1 MKNKSSFLQAF
12 GFTFFLSF
20 LGLMLAG
27 YLGYLEG
34 QTLQSALQFMLLASI
49 LAILEITI
57 SFDNAVIDA
66 SIVKQM
72 TPLWQKRFLTWGIF
86 IAVFGMRLVFPIL
99 IVSIAAHVTPWDAI
113 SLAIFEQ
120 KRYAE
125 IMQSIHH
132 EVAAFGGTFLAL
144 VSLSYFIDHEKD
156 THWIGPLEKFLRRLG
171 ALKSTEVALILLFL
185 WWFSGTL
192 PAEEGFPVFKA
203 GIAGVITFLGVK
215 LIGDILS
222 LPEGDQ
228 VNLNRQSLGLFL
240 YVEVLDASFSFD
252 GVIAAFAITTN
263 PFLIAIGLGTGAL
276 FMRSFIILMVRE
288 GTLQAYKYL
297 EHGAFWA
304 IGLLAAMMF
313 IGIHVHVSEVITGG
327 AGLLIIGS
335 AFLQSVFSQSPKP
348 ETSH

>member
-1 MKNKSSFLQAF
+1 MNNIMTNNKTTFMQAF

-20 LGLMLAG
+20 LGLLLAG
-27 YLGYLEG
+27 YLGFLEG
-34 QTLQSALQFMLLASI
+34 HSYTNALHFMLIAGV

-86 IAVFGMRLVFPIL
+86 IAVFGMRLVFPII
-99 IVSIAAHVTPWDAI
+99 IVSVAAMVTPWEAI
-113 SLAIFEQ
+113 KLAIFEQ
-120 KRYAE
+120 KQYAQ

-132 EVAAFGGTFLAL
+132 QVAAFGGTFLAL
-144 VSLSYFIDHEKD
+144 VSLSYFINHEKD
-156 THWIGPLEKFLRRLG
+156 THWVAPVEKFLSRLG
-171 ALKSTEVALILLFL
+171 ALKSTEVGLILLFL

-192 PAEEGFPVFKA
+192 PVEEGFPVFKA
-203 GIAGVITFLGVK
+203 GVAGVLTFLGVK

-222 LPEGDQ
+222 VPEGNQ
-228 VNLNRQSLGLFL
+228 VNLERHSLGLFL

-276 FMRSFIILMVRE
+276 FMRSFIILMVKQ

-335 AFLQSVFSQSPKP
+335 AFVHSLRKA
-348 ETSH
+348 

>member
-1 MKNKSSFLQAF
+1 MNNNKTTFLQAF

-20 LGLMLAG
+20 IGLLLAG
-27 YLGYLEG
+27 YLGYIEG
-34 QTLQSALQFMLLASI
+34 HSYSNALQFMLLAGM

-66 SIVKQM
+66 AIVKQM

-99 IVSIAAHVTPWDAI
+99 IVCIAASVTPWEAI
-113 SLAIFEQ
+113 KLALLEQ
-120 KRYAE
+120 KKYADV
-125 IMQSIHH
+125 MQSIHH

-156 THWIGPLEKFLRRLG
+156 THWIGPIEKFLRRMG
-171 ALKSTEVALILLFL
+171 ALKSTEVALMLLFL
-185 WWFSGTL
+185 WWFAGTL

-203 GIAGVITFLGVK
+203 GVAGVITFLGVK
-215 LIGDILS
+215 LIGEVLS
-222 LPEGDQ
+222 LPQGDQ
-228 VNLNRQSLGLFL
+228 VNLERQSLGLFL

-263 PFLIAIGLGTGAL
+263 PILIAIGLGTGAL
-276 FMRSFIILMVRE
+276 FMRSFIILMVRQ

-304 IGLLAAMMF
+304 IGLLAVMMF
-313 IGIHVHVSEVITGG
+313 SGIHFHVSEVVTGG
-327 AGLLIIGS
+327 TGLLIIGT
-335 AFLQSVFSQSPKP
+335 AFLQSVFSKAPSQS
-348 ETSH
+348 

>member
-1 MKNKSSFLQAF
+1 MKNKSSFMQAF

-20 LGLMLAG
+20 LGLLLAG

-34 QTLQSALQFMLLASI
+34 QNLSSALQFMLLAAV

-99 IVSIAAHVTPWDAI
+99 IVAIAASITPWEAI
-113 SLAIFEQ
+113 SLAITEQ
-120 KRYAE
+120 KQYAA

-144 VSLSYFIDHEKD
+144 VSLSYFIDYEKD
-156 THWIGPLEKFLRRLG
+156 THWVAPIEKLLSRLG
-171 ALKSTEVALILLFL
+171 ALRSTEVGIMLLFL

-192 PAEEGFPVFKA
+192 SPEEGFPVFKA
-203 GIAGVITFLGVK
+203 GVAGVLTFLGVK
-215 LIGDILS
+215 MIGEILS
-222 LPEGDQ
+222 IPEGNQ

-263 PFLIAIGLGTGAL
+263 PLLIAIGLGTGAL
-276 FMRSFIILMVRE
+276 FMRSFIILMVKE

-304 IGLLAAMMF
+304 IGLLAIIMF
-313 IGIHVHVSEVITGG
+313 VGIHVHVSEIITGA
-327 AGLLIIGS
+327 AGLLIIGTALIHS
-335 AFLQSVFSQSPKP
+335 LKKAPSPNQ
-348 ETSH
+348 

>member
-1 MKNKSSFLQAF
+1 MQAF
-12 GFTFFLSF
+12 GFTFILSF
-20 LGLMLAG
+20 FGLLLAG

-34 QTLQSALQFMLLASI
+34 QSYSTALQFMLIAGV

-99 IVSIAAHVTPWDAI
+99 IVSIAAAVTPWDAVK
-113 SLAIFEQ
+113 LAIFEQ
-120 KRYAE
+120 KQYAAV
-125 IMQSIHH
+125 MQSIHH

-144 VSLSYFIDHEKD
+144 VSLSYFIDYEKD
-156 THWIGPLEKFLRRLG
+156 THWVRPIEKFLSRLG
-171 ALKSTEVALILLFL
+171 ALKSTEVGLMLLFL

-203 GIAGVITFLGVK
+203 GVAGVLTFLGVK
-215 LIGDILS
+215 MIGELLS
-222 LPEGDQ
+222 VPDGTQ
-228 VNLNRQSLGLFL
+228 VNLDRQSLGLFL

-263 PFLIAIGLGTGAL
+263 LFLIAIGLGTGAL
-276 FMRSFIILMVRE
+276 FMRSFIVLMVKQ

-304 IGLLAAMMF
+304 IGLLAMMMF
-313 IGIHVHVSEVITGG
+313 IGIHMHVSEIITGG
-327 AGLLIIGS
+327 AGLVIIGS
-335 AFLQSVFSQSPKP
+335 AFIHSLRSKA
-348 ETSH
+348 

>member
-1 MKNKSSFLQAF
+1 MNTKTTFMQAF
-12 GFTFFLSF
+12 GFTFILSF
-20 LGLMLAG
+20 LGLLLAG
-27 YLGYLEG
+27 YLGYIEG
-34 QTLQSALQFMLLASI
+34 HSYSTALQFMLIAGV

-99 IVSIAAHVTPWDAI
+99 IVSIAAAVTPWEAI
-113 SLAIFEQ
+113 KLAIFEQ
-120 KRYAE
+120 KQYAAV
-125 IMQSIHH
+125 MQSIHH

-156 THWIGPLEKFLRRLG
+156 THWVGPIEKFLSRLG
-171 ALKSTEVALILLFL
+171 SLKSTEVGLMLLFL

-192 PAEEGFPVFKA
+192 PADEGFPVFKA
-203 GIAGVITFLGVK
+203 GVAGVLTFLGVK
-215 LIGDILS
+215 LIGDLLS
-222 LPEGDQ
+222 VPDGSQ
-228 VNLNRQSLGLFL
+228 VNLERQSLGLFL

-263 PFLIAIGLGTGAL
+263 LFLIAIGLGTGAL
-276 FMRSFIILMVRE
+276 FMRSFIVLMVKQ

-304 IGLLAAMMF
+304 IGLLAVMMF
-313 IGIHVHVSEVITGG
+313 VGIHMHVSEVITGG
-327 AGLLIIGS
+327 AGLVIIGA
-335 AFLQSVFSQSPKP
+335 AFFHSLRSKA
-348 ETSH
+348 

>member
-1 MKNKSSFLQAF
+1 MQAF

-20 LGLMLAG
+20 LGLLLAG
-27 YLGYLEG
+27 YLGYIEG
-34 QTLQSALQFMLLASI
+34 QSYSNALQFMLLAAM

-66 SIVKQM
+66 AIVKQM

-99 IVSIAAHVTPWDAI
+99 IVSIAASVTPWDAI
-113 SLAIFEQ
+113 KLALFEQ
-120 KRYAE
+120 KKYADV
-125 IMQSIHH
+125 MQSIHH

-171 ALKSTEVALILLFL
+171 ALKSTEVAIMLLFL
-185 WWFSGTL
+185 WWFAGTL
-192 PAEEGFPVFKA
+192 PPEEGYPVFKA
-203 GIAGVITFLGVK
+203 GIAGVITFLAVK
-215 LIGDILS
+215 LIGDLLS

-228 VNLNRQSLGLFL
+228 INLERQSLGLFL

-263 PFLIAIGLGTGAL
+263 PLLIAIGLGTGAL
-276 FMRSFIILMVRE
+276 FMRSFIILMVRQ

-304 IGLLAAMMF
+304 IGLLAVMMF
-313 IGIHVHVSEVITGG
+313 SGIHFHVSEVVTGG
-327 AGLLIIGS
+327 TGLLIIGT
-335 AFLQSVFSQSPKP
+335 AFLQSVFSKAPSQS
-348 ETSH
+348 

>member
-1 MKNKSSFLQAF
+1 MKQKTTFLQAF

-20 LGLMLAG
+20 IGLILAG
-27 YLGYLEG
+27 YLGYRED
-34 QTLQSALQFMLLASI
+34 QSYSTAFQFVLLASM

-72 TPLWQKRFLTWGIF
+72 TPLWQQRFLRWGIF
-86 IAVFGMRLVFPIL
+86 IAVFGMRLLFPIL
-99 IVSIAAHVTPWDAI
+99 IVSIAAAVTPWEAVN
-113 SLAIFEQ
+113 LAIFNQ
-120 KRYAE
+120 TRYAE
-125 IMQSIHH
+125 VMKSIHH

-156 THWIGPLEKFLRRLG
+156 THWIGPIEKFLSRLG

-185 WWFSGTL
+185 WWFSSTL
-192 PAEEGFPVFKA
+192 PVEEAFPVFKS
-203 GIAGVITFLGVK
+203 GVAGVITYLGVK
-215 LIGDILS
+215 LIGDLLS

-228 VNLNRQSLGLFL
+228 INLDRQSIGLFL
-240 YVEVLDASFSFD
+240 YLEVLDASFSFD

-313 IGIHVHVSEVITGG
+313 TGIHVHVSEVITGG
-327 AGLLIIGS
+327 TGLVIIGS
-335 AFLQSVFSQSPKP
+335 AFLQSILSKKP
-348 ETSH
+348 A

>member
-1 MKNKSSFLQAF
+1 MQAF
-12 GFTFFLSF
+12 GFTFILSF
-20 LGLMLAG
+20 FGLLLAG
-27 YLGYLEG
+27 YLGYIEG
-34 QTLQSALQFMLLASI
+34 QSYTTALQFVLIAGV

-99 IVSIAAHVTPWDAI
+99 IVSIAASVTPWDAVK
-113 SLAIFEQ
+113 LAIFEQ
-120 KRYAE
+120 KQYAS

-156 THWIGPLEKFLRRLG
+156 THWVRPVEKFLSRLG
-171 ALKSTEVALILLFL
+171 ALKSTEVGLMLLFL

-192 PAEEGFPVFKA
+192 PAAEGFPVFKA
-203 GIAGVITFLGVK
+203 GVAGVLTFLGVK
-215 LIGDILS
+215 LIGEVLS
-222 LPEGDQ
+222 VPEGTQ
-228 VNLNRQSLGLFL
+228 VNLERQSLGLFL

-263 PFLIAIGLGTGAL
+263 LFLIAIGLGTGAL
-276 FMRSFIILMVRE
+276 FMRSFIVLMVKQ

-304 IGLLAAMMF
+304 IGLLAVMMF
-313 IGIHVHVSEVITGG
+313 IGIHMHVSEIITGG
-327 AGLLIIGS
+327 TGLLIIGS
-335 AFLQSVFSQSPKP
+335 AFIHSLRSKA
-348 ETSH
+348 

>member
-1 MKNKSSFLQAF
+1 MDNNKTTFLQAF
-12 GFTFFLSF
+12 GFTFILSF
-20 LGLMLAG
+20 LGLLLAG
-27 YLGYLEG
+27 YLGYIEG
-34 QTLQSALQFMLLASI
+34 QSYANALQFMLLAAM

-66 SIVKQM
+66 AIVKQM

-99 IVSIAAHVTPWDAI
+99 IVSVAASVTPWDAI
-113 SLAIFEQ
+113 KLALFEQ
-120 KRYAE
+120 KKYADV
-125 IMQSIHH
+125 MQSIHH

-156 THWIGPLEKFLRRLG
+156 THWIGPIEKFLRRLG
-171 ALKSTEVALILLFL
+171 ALKSTEVALMLLFL

-215 LIGDILS
+215 LIGDLLS

-228 VNLNRQSLGLFL
+228 INLERQSLGLFL

-252 GVIAAFAITTN
+252 GVIAAFAITSN
-263 PFLIAIGLGTGAL
+263 PILIAIGLGTGAL
-276 FMRSFIILMVRE
+276 FMRSFIILMVRQ

-304 IGLLAAMMF
+304 IGLLAVMMF
-313 IGIHVHVSEVITGG
+313 AGIHFHVSEVVTGG
-327 AGLLIIGS
+327 TGLLIIGT
-335 AFLQSVFSQSPKP
+335 AFLQSVLSKKK
-348 ETSH
+348 T

>member
-1 MKNKSSFLQAF
+1 MQAF
-12 GFTFFLSF
+12 GFTFILSF
-20 LGLMLAG
+20 FGLLLAG

-34 QTLQSALQFMLLASI
+34 HSYSTALQFMLIAGV

-99 IVSIAAHVTPWDAI
+99 IVSIAAAVTPWEAVK
-113 SLAIFEQ
+113 LAIFEQ
-120 KRYAE
+120 KQYAAV
-125 IMQSIHH
+125 MQSIHH

-156 THWIGPLEKFLRRLG
+156 THWVRPIEKFLSRLG
-171 ALKSTEVALILLFL
+171 ALKSTEVGLMLLFL

-203 GIAGVITFLGVK
+203 GVAGVLTFLGVK
-215 LIGDILS
+215 LIGDLLS
-222 LPEGDQ
+222 VPDGSQ
-228 VNLNRQSLGLFL
+228 VNLERQSLGLFL

-263 PFLIAIGLGTGAL
+263 LFLIAIGLGTGAL
-276 FMRSFIILMVRE
+276 FMRSFIVLMVKQ

-304 IGLLAAMMF
+304 IGLLAVMMF
-313 IGIHVHVSEVITGG
+313 IGIHMHVSEIITGG
-327 AGLLIIGS
+327 AGLVIIGA
-335 AFLQSVFSQSPKP
+335 AFIHSLRSKA
-348 ETSH
+348 

>member
-1 MKNKSSFLQAF
+1 MKTKSTFLQAF

-20 LGLMLAG
+20 IGLALAG
-27 YLGYLEG
+27 YLGYMED
-34 QTLQSALQFMLLASI
+34 QSYSTALQFVLLAAM

-66 SIVKQM
+66 AIVKQM

-86 IAVFGMRLVFPIL
+86 IAVFGMRLIFPIL
-99 IVSIAAHVTPWDAI
+99 IVSIAASVTPWDAI
-113 SLAIFEQ
+113 KLAIFEQ
-120 KRYAE
+120 KQYATV
-125 IMQSIHH
+125 MQSIHH

-156 THWIGPLEKFLRRLG
+156 THWIGPVENFLRRLG
-171 ALKSTEVALILLFL
+171 ALKSTEVALMLLFL
-185 WWFSGTL
+185 WWFAGTL
-192 PAEEGFPVFKA
+192 PPEEGFPVFKA

-215 LIGDILS
+215 LIGDVLS
-222 LPEGDQ
+222 LPDGNKVD
-228 VNLNRQSLGLFL
+228 LNRQSIGLFL

-276 FMRSFIILMVRE
+276 FMRSFIILMVRQ

-313 IGIHVHVSEVITGG
+313 TGIHLHVSEVITGG

-335 AFLQSVFSQSPKP
+335 AFLQSVFSKKP
-348 ETSH
+348 TAV